1 MTYEKYNFR
10 QIKRTAIAFLMIAA
24 IAVLLFTAFCPSAGA
39 VGLVDDTVDAAHE
52 YSRYPLE
59 NYQLDFYVDNGWGW
73 LPWNWVD
80 GIGKQVMYGLYCIT
94 NFIWTINLYI
104 SNGSGY
110 LVQEAYGLD
119 FISGA
124 ADAIGKNIQTI
135 AGISPGGLS
144 TDGFYAGFLLLII
157 LIVGAYVAYTG
168 IIKRETT
175 KAVRA
180 VLNMVLI
187 FVLSGAVIAYAP
199 DCVKRLN
206 EFSEDV
212 STASLTVGTKIVT
225 PGAQS
230 SGGDSVSLI
239 RDSLFSIQVKQPWL
253 LLQFGDTD
261 TEALGED
268 RVESLLSASPSENNG
283 EDRENV
289 VKSEI
294 EDNGNTNLTVTKTV
308 NRLGTVFFLFLF
320 NIGISVFVFLL
331 TGMMIFSQVLFIIYV
346 MFLPVSFVL
355 SMVPTFEGSS
365 RRAIIKLF
373 NTILARAGITLVIT
387 VAFSVSTMLYRISD
401 SYPFFIIA
409 FLQVVL
415 FAGTYFKLGDLLSL
429 FSLRDDGTR
438 SMGRHIARRPGM
450 FLYHQLHRLNRSVRA
465 SSKGQADGSGKASG
479 RSAHDTSGAAYSSQR
494 SSRPNNQSGGATAG
508 GQPRSLSS
516 SSARGLPGG
525 TAGGADGSPQTD
537 MPSMPERGADMPAD
551 TAAHSRPETAPASV
565 VSAPSPVEAPQEQ
578 AEGTQRSSVAAAHDR
593 PVVMAISNP
602 GMGQAAKPVAQQR
615 QEQPAGASTAR
626 RSMVMIESSSGAGQ
640 VEKTMEQST
649 GASIARRP
657 MVSQHERPATMQQ
670 DNAVRSDALQN
681 RPARTTTERPAATAE
696 IRRPNTVQRP
706 VVSAETRR
714 PDTGNRQVMQQAEPI
729 KPAARVQ
736 DKPAKS
742 RPTVEQKASTKP
754 ESKPEQRKNTVQSKP
769 VASQPGNAG
778 AQNGGGKK

>member
-1 MTYEKYNFR
+1 MTYEKNNFR

-39 VGLVDDTVDAAHE
+39 VGLVDDTVDTAHE

-59 NYQLDFYVDNGWGW
+59 NYQLDFYVDNSWGW

-94 NFIWTINLYI
+94 NFIWTINLYL
-104 SNGSGY
+104 SNASGF

-135 AGISPGGLS
+135 AGISPSGLS

-230 SGGDSVSLI
+230 SSGDSVSLI

-289 VKSEI
+289 VKTEI
-294 EDNGNTNLTVTKTV
+294 EDNGNTNLTVTKAV

-365 RRAIIKLF
+365 RRAVIKLF

-438 SMGRHIARRPGM
+438 SMGRYIARRPGM

-465 SSKGQADGSGKASG
+465 SSKGQAESTGKASG
-479 RSAHDTSGAAYSSQR
+479 RSARDTSGAAYSSQR
-494 SSRPNNQSGGATAG
+494 SSRPSNQSGSTTAG

-516 SSARGLPGG
+516 SSARDLPSG
-525 TAGGADGSPQTD
+525 TAGGGSDGSPQTD
-537 MPSMPERGADMPAD
+537 MPSMPESGTGMPAD
-551 TAAHSRPETAPASV
+551 TAAHSRLETAPASV

-578 AEGTQRSSVAAAHDR
+578 AEGAQRLSTAAVHDR

-602 GMGQAAKPVAQQR
+602 GTGQAAKPVAQQR
-615 QEQPAGASTAR
+615 QEPPAGASSVHR
-626 RSMVMIESSSGAGQ
+626 P
-640 VEKTMEQST
+640 T
-649 GASIARRP
+649 GSR
-657 MVSQHERPATMQQ
+657 HERPTTVQQ
-670 DNAVRSDALQN
+670 ANEVQAPAPQDRKVRA
-681 RPARTTTERPAATAE
+681 AAERPAATAE
-696 IRRPNTVQRP
+696 IRRPDTAQHP
-706 VVSAETRR
+706 VVSADTRR
-714 PDTGNRQVMQQAEPI
+714 PEVGNRPVMQQSEPI

-736 DKPAKS
+736 DKPAKP
-742 RPTVEQKASTKP
+742 RPAVEQTASAKP
-754 ESKPEQRKNTVQSKP
+754 ESKPPQRKNTVQSKP
-769 VASQPGNAG
+769 VANQLGSADTKGG

>member
-1 MTYEKYNFR
+1 MTHKQVN
-10 QIKRTAIAFLMIAA
+10 TAMFKKTAVTGACILVT
-24 IAVLLFTAFCPSAGA
+24 AVLLFLVFCPSAGA
-39 VGLVDDTVDAAHE
+39 VGLVDDSVDAAHE

-59 NYQLDFYVDNGWGW
+59 NYQLDFYVDNGWDW
-73 LPWNWVD
+73 LPWNWID

-94 NFIWTINLYI
+94 NFIWTINLYL
-104 SNGSGY
+104 SNASGY

-119 FISGA
+119 FISDA
-124 ADAIGKNIQTI
+124 ADEIGRNIQSI
-135 AGISPGGLS
+135 AGISPSGLS
-144 TDGFYAGFLLLII
+144 ADGFYAGFLLLII

-168 IIKRETT
+168 LIKRETT

-180 VLNMVLI
+180 LMNMVLI
-187 FVLSGAVIAYAP
+187 FVLSGALIAYAP

-212 STASLTVGTKIVT
+212 STASLSVGTKIVL
-225 PGAQS
+225 PDAES
-230 SGGDSVSLI
+230 SGGDSVALI

-294 EDNGNTNLTVTKTV
+294 EDNGNTNLTATKTV
-308 NRLGTVFFLFLF
+308 NRLGMVFFLFLF

-365 RRAIIKLF
+365 RRAVIKLF

-438 SMGRHIARRPGM
+438 SMGRYIARRPGM

-465 SSKGQADGSGKASG
+465 SPKGQSDGSGKASG

-494 SSRPNNQSGGATAG
+494 SSRPSNQSGSETAG

-516 SSARGLPGG
+516 SSARGLPSG
-525 TAGGADGSPQTD
+525 TADGGADGSPQTD
-537 MPSMPERGADMPAD
+537 MPSMPESGTGMPTD
-551 TAAHSRPETAPASV
+551 TAVHSRPETA
-565 VSAPSPVEAPQEQ
+565 SAPVAAASASMEVPQEQ
-578 AEGTQRSSVAAAHDR
+578 AAGTQRPSPAAAHDR
-593 PVVMAISNP
+593 PVVMAVSNP
-602 GMGQAAKPVAQQR
+602 GTGQAAKPVAQQR
-615 QEQPAGASTAR
+615 QEPPVGASSAH
-626 RSMVMIESSSGAGQ
+626 
-640 VEKTMEQST
+640 
-649 GASIARRP
+649 RP
-657 MVSQHERPATMQQ
+657 MVSRHERPATVQQ
-670 DNAVRSDALQN
+670 DTVARSDTPQDKQTHNAV
-681 RPARTTTERPAATAE
+681 ERPASAAE
-696 IRRPNTVQRP
+696 IRRLDTAQRP
-706 VVSAETRR
+706 LVSAETRR
-714 PDTGNRQVMQQAEPI
+714 PEAGNRPVMQQAEPV
-729 KPAARVQ
+729 KPSERVQ
-736 DKPAKS
+736 EKPAKP
-742 RPTVEQKASTKP
+742 RPAVEQTVSAKPETKP
-754 ESKPEQRKNTVQSKP
+754 AQRKNTVQSKP
-769 VASQPGNAG
+769 VANQPGSAGGKDG
-778 AQNGGGKK
+778 AQKGGGTK